1 MTKAEARHMARLAA
15 ELEEL
20 RKENAR
26 LSGVIRSLITTKVSA
41 CIALAE
47 IKAIV
52 DEVEL

>member
-1 MTKAEARHMARLAA
+1 MTKAEARHLARLAA
-15 ELEEL
+15 EVEEL

-26 LSGVIRSLITTKVSA
+26 LSGVIRSLITSKVTA

-52 DEVEL
+52 EEVEL

>member
-1 MTKAEARHMARLAA
+1 MTKAEARHLARLA
-15 ELEEL
+15 EVEEL

-52 DEVEL
+52 EEVEL

>member
-1 MTKAEARHMARLAA
+1 MTKTEARHLARLTA
-15 ELEEL
+15 EVEEL

-26 LSGVIRSLITTKVSA
+26 LSGVISSLIFEKVTA

-52 DEVEL
+52 EEVEL

>member
-1 MTKAEARHMARLAA
+1 MTKAEARHVARLAA
-15 ELEEL
+15 EVEEL

-26 LSGVIRSLITTKVSA
+26 LSGVINSLIVKKVTA

>member
-26 LSGVIRSLITTKVSA
+26 LSGVIRSLITAKVSA